1 MSTIIELHLLAHFLL
16 LLFASLALKML
27 LKTKA
32 AIALILINSAMFAII
47 KFLLDFYC
55 VPLVY
60 QTLIIVLYVLIT
72 NLIVH
77 KLNHI
82 SKLIISAIIF
92 SLYYLCLNGVKWFV
106 ANVIKGIDIYYLNNL
121 YLILLVGFNFMIF
134 ALFCAI
140 VEYLKLENPIKL
152 TKKCFLFI
160 NSCKIELTG
169 FLDTGNSLKEPKSG
183 KGVVII
189 SLSSLKNYI
198 TDKMYADLL
207 FATNV
212 SGSFAEVSK
221 IQFNTIQGSGRL
233 TVFKPKGFEVEG
245 INKDCYVGITI
256 KQMQYDV
263 LLNNEI

>member
-16 LLFASLALKML
+16 LFFASLALKMF

-32 AIALILINSAMFAII
+32 SLASISINSAMFAII

-55 VPLVY
+55 VSFVY
-60 QTLIIVLYVLIT
+60 QTLIIIVYVLIT

-77 KLNHI
+77 KLNHV
-82 SKLIISAIIF
+82 SKLIISAVVF
-92 SLYYLCLNGVKWFV
+92 GLYYLCLNGVKWF
-106 ANVIKGIDIYYLNNL
+106 AMYVIKGISIYYLNNL
-121 YLILLVGFNFMIF
+121 HLILLVGINFIIF

-140 VEYLKLENPIKL
+140 TEYLKLENPVKL
-152 TKKCFLFI
+152 TRKCFLLV
-160 NSCKIELTG
+160 NSRKIELTG

-183 KGVVII
+183 KSVVII
-189 SLSSLKNYI
+189 SLNSLKNYL

-212 SGSFAEVSK
+212 SGAFTEVSK
-221 IQFNTIQGSGRL
+221 IQFNTIQGSGKL
-233 TVFKPKGFEVEG
+233 TVFKPKCFEVEG
-245 INKDCYVGITI
+245 VNKDCYVGVTI